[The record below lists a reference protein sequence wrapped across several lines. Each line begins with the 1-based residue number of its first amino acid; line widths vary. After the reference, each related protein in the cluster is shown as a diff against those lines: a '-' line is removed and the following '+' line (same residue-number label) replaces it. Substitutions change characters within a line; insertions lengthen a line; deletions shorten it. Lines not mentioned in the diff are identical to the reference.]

1 MQMPTNLKPTLWGA
15 VGGAIALAIVGF
27 SWGGWVTGSAA
38 ETQAKQRASSA
49 VVAAL
54 APICADNFKRGKDA
68 SAQLIELKK
77 ASTWER
83 GTFVEKGGWATIPG
97 VTAVDTEMAR
107 ACAALIATEKS

>member
-1 MQMPTNLKPTLWGA
+1 MEMPTNFKPTLLGA
-15 VGGAIALAIVGF
+15 IGGAAVLAIVGF
-27 SWGGWVTGSAA
+27 SWGGWVTASTA
-38 ETQAKQRASSA
+38 EMQAKQKASSA
-49 VVAAL
+49 VVAVL

-97 VTAVDTEMAR
+97 VAAVDTEMAR
-107 ACAALIATEKS
+107 ACAALITTDKS